1 MGGAPDRI
9 RQDIERTRAEL
20 TEDTDRLVNRVDP
33 RQAIER
39 RKNRVRDRAR
49 GLRERVM
56 GSTPSSQ
63 AAMSGIRRNAEQ
75 VGEAARSAPRQA
87 VEQTRGNPLA
97 AGLIAFGAGLLA
109 ASLLSESE
117 AERRAARRAEEFAP
131 DVVEPTR
138 RAVSESVERVRDQAA
153 ESAREAGEH
162 LKESASDA
170 ARSTRDR
177 ARDEAGAAAQ
187 SRHGS

>member
-1 MGGAPDRI
+1 MGEAPDRI

-20 TEDTDRLVNRVDP
+20 TEDTGRLVDRVDP
-33 RQAIER
+33 RQVIER
-39 RKNRVRDRAR
+39 RKDRMRSRAR

-56 GSTPSSQ
+56 GSTPSSH
-63 AAMSGIRRNAEQ
+63 AAMDSVRRNAEH

-97 AGLIAFGAGLLA
+97 AGLIAFGAGLLV
-109 ASLLSESE
+109 ASVLSESE
-117 AERRAARRAEEFAP
+117 AERRAAQRAREYAP
-131 DVVEPTR
+131 EVEPAR
-138 RAVSESVERVRDQAA
+138 RAVTESVERVRDQAT

-170 ARSTRDR
+170 AQHTREQ
-177 ARDEAGAAAQ
+177 ARDEVRTASQ
-187 SRHGS
+187 RHGS